1 MAKVVQID
9 AVGMR
14 HRCECVLPTALAG
27 LYYLPNHY
35 AYQDRRFEHEPH
47 NDTSSRRV
55 AYVSVGKTMEKI
67 QDNQTIFYP
76 ELNEFC
82 RKYLDSTR
90 SVSLMDQNLFPQR
103 ISDIQKSMFEQ
114 LLLFDAISFR
124 VHGENIPLAVLIN
137 FFGRKGFDA
146 LVEQEALHFVLWTQN
161 IMHLVNDVK
170 GINPLCWGKFND
182 GPHGDPVQS
191 IELGLNWVKPV
202 PGRREKSALVKK
214 LLPLYSVSRDG
225 LSEMA
230 VKATESA
237 FLSGKLTALGLD
249 PKIIELTTFPKDK
262 RALMNKC
269 ADEVLSY
276 TLLCEKQ
283 LTSYSNFEFFHF
295 FNDSAKKI
303 ASLNLTTDG
312 YTEIAKVQHV
322 PDLKIIFDS
331 LDKPLEKIAKFR
343 NKRSSK
349 KFRGW
354 LADALDR
361 TSGEE
366 LTREYID
373 ALEPKGFFQKDIGK
387 VTKAIAT
394 TAIGTG
400 IGSLLDTKFAG
411 AKIAADVLA
420 TTVLQPIADF
430 GLDLIDTYVFEGVTK
445 GWTPRMF
452 FDDLERWKV
461 ESAKA
466 KTTTQVQ

>member
-1 MAKVVQID
+1 MK
-9 AVGMR
+9 
-14 HRCECVLPTALAG
+14 
-27 LYYLPNHY
+27 
-35 AYQDRRFEHEPH
+35 
-47 NDTSSRRV
+47 
-55 AYVSVGKTMEKI
+55 KT

-76 ELNEFC
+76 ELNAFC
-82 RKYLDSTR
+82 RKYLDSSK
-90 SVSLMDQNLFPQR
+90 SVSSMDQNLFPQR
-103 ISDIQKSMFEQ
+103 ISDIQKSIFEQ

-137 FFGRKGFDA
+137 FFGKKGFDA
-146 LVEQEALHFVLWTQN
+146 LIEQEALRFVLWTQDV
-161 IMHLVNDVK
+161 MHLVDDAK
-170 GINPLCWGKFND
+170 GINPLCWGKFNE
-182 GPHGDPVQS
+182 GPHTDPIQS
-191 IELGLNWVKPV
+191 IELGLNWVRPV

-225 LSEMA
+225 LAETA

-249 PKIIELTTFPKDK
+249 PKIIELTNFPRDK

-276 TLLCEKQ
+276 TLICEEQ
-283 LTSYSNFEFFHF
+283 LTSYSNFDFFHF

-303 ASLNLTTDG
+303 ASLNSVAEG
-312 YTEIAKVQHV
+312 YAEIAKIQHV
-322 PDLKIIFDS
+322 PDLKVVFDS
-331 LDKPLEKIAKFR
+331 LDKPLERIAQFR

-373 ALEPKGFFQKDIGK
+373 ALVAPKGFFQKDIGK
-387 VTKAIAT
+387 ITKAIAT

-400 IGSLLDTKFAG
+400 IGSLLDTKLAG
-411 AKIAADVLA
+411 AKVAAGMLA
-420 TTVLQPIADF
+420 TTVLQPVADF
-430 GLDLIDTYVFEGVTK
+430 SLDLIDTYLLEGITK

-466 KTTTQVQ
+466 NTSKQGNQGC

>member
-1 MAKVVQID
+1 MKK
-9 AVGMR
+9 
-14 HRCECVLPTALAG
+14 
-27 LYYLPNHY
+27 NH
-35 AYQDRRFEHEPH
+35 
-47 NDTSSRRV
+47 
-55 AYVSVGKTMEKI
+55 
-67 QDNQTIFYP
+67 DNQTIFYP

-82 RKYLDSTR
+82 RKYLDS
-90 SVSLMDQNLFPQR
+90 SKSISLMDQNLFPQR
-103 ISDIQKSMFEQ
+103 IDDIQKSIFEQ

-137 FFGRKGFDA
+137 FFGKKGFDA

-161 IMHLVNDVK
+161 IMHLVDDAK
-170 GINPLCWGKFND
+170 GINPLCWGKFNE
-182 GPHGDPVQS
+182 GPHTDPIQS
-191 IELGLNWVKPV
+191 IELGLNWVRPV

-249 PKIIELTTFPKDK
+249 PNVIELTNFPRDK

-269 ADEVLSY
+269 ADEVFSY
-276 TLLCEKQ
+276 TLMCEER
-283 LTSYSNFEFFHF
+283 LTSYSNFDFFHL

-303 ASLNLTTDG
+303 SSLSSVAGG
-312 YTEIAKVQHV
+312 YAEIAKIQHV
-322 PDLKIIFDS
+322 PDLKAVFDL
-331 LDKPLEKIAKFR
+331 LDRPLEKIAKFR

-373 ALEPKGFFQKDIGK
+373 ALGAPTGFFQKDIGK
-387 VTKAIAT
+387 ITKAIAT
-394 TAIGTG
+394 TAIGAG
-400 IGSLLDTKFAG
+400 IGSLLDTKLAG
-411 AKIAADVLA
+411 VKIGAGVLA
-420 TTVLQPIADF
+420 TTVLQPVADF
-430 GLDLIDTYVFEGVTK
+430 GLDLVDTYLLEGITK

-466 KTTTQVQ
+466 KTTSSAS

>member
-1 MAKVVQID
+1 
-9 AVGMR
+9 
-14 HRCECVLPTALAG
+14 
-27 LYYLPNHY
+27 
-35 AYQDRRFEHEPH
+35 
-47 NDTSSRRV
+47 
-55 AYVSVGKTMEKI
+55 MEKI